1 MTFSAVRKILV
12 LAFTTLLMFSGV
24 STVGATFKPDRPG
37 AEGRSPLS
45 ENGQRAFADLGR
57 CLQSQGKEKVLDV
70 FYLIDES
77 GSLQGTDSEKKRAEI
92 LSSSLIQLASFRK
105 DVTVNYSVGFFAH
118 EYAVWK
124 SWTTVSQGGIVS
136 EAAKL
141 DAEVRKRD
149 QGDWTDWLK
158 GINGAITELNAQH
171 ERTNGCST
179 LIWLTDG
186 GIELETVDQ
195 TIDAIEQLCTN
206 RFDVL
211 RKNNVTVL
219 GILLKNDEYLDT
231 LSSEDKKK
239 QLLRM
244 AYMQP
249 MIEGTGRL
257 YDNSVRNCGSYPV
270 PKNYRQGALFVA
282 QDPKDLAFEFLK
294 LPPQIEGCKES
305 PSIRGDVSDFKIENG
320 ISDFQIVTKSPNW
333 RLTDPTGKTL
343 TAASREIRVF
353 ETAGASQI
361 KVGTTQSGVGK
372 WKFTGDDDAVLY
384 LCAGLDIVID
394 AGNNLIAGRPGSL
407 SGKVILQRNGLPANL
422 GVYAPNHPITVQQ
435 IAGDGSFSAPV
446 EATQSAPS
454 SFKLEN
460 FTPTAGQ
467 SELEIRVTLYL
478 TTKDG
483 FELAPISV
491 SQKLEVRLPENYPS
505 LKSSPITLSDLRK
518 PDEPAAGQ
526 AIFKA
531 PVGTD
536 GKVCIAPN
544 TKVKVISDAVN
555 REDSYILKT
564 SGVDATGC
572 IQIRDGESDGKVSL
586 TISNDV
592 NENAEVI
599 LEIPVTY
606 YSDAEPGKSFTL
618 NARVEFDSSRPGS
631 EWVLLLTILLT
642 ILGIGLPLA
651 LIYFMSW
658 LTTKIAFGR
667 QVQRA
672 AYPVMLTPTDRY
684 TGRDGNAIAIDGAD
698 FKIRPEQPD
707 VRTFDDSVG
716 TFRTKISKLVLPAPW
731 FEVKASEGTRIIT
744 LAHAAPQL
752 KHRFSSGKLAPIPG
766 DMGKIWALQVSDADL
781 LKFEKS
787 TPIPGLL
794 VVFKRNNLA
803 NPNQYRD
810 VFNGVTTKAGMW
822 REVTRLADVVKNES
836 VKPEKTAKAKKG
848 GKGGGSTPPPP
859 PPPPAGPGRPGGTPP
874 RPGSGG
880 PAPIRPGSGSSST
893 VRPGSSTPPSSPAA
907 PSAPSTS
914 SRPSGATTPTAPP
927 PRPGSSQPPK
937 RV

>member
-1 MTFSAVRKILV
+1 MSATLRKKIAASALS
-12 LAFTTLLMFSGV
+12 AFLMLSGASQV
-24 STVGATFKPDRPG
+24 FATEHG
-37 AEGRSPLS
+37 SNGTGNSALS

-77 GSLQGTDSEKKRAEI
+77 LSLQGSDSENKRAEI
-92 LSSSLIQLASFRK
+92 LSSSLIQLASFRQ
-105 DVTVNYSVGFFAH
+105 DVTVNYSVAFFAK
-118 EYAVWK
+118 EYGVWK
-124 SWTTVSQGGIVS
+124 SWTTLNRGGVVP
-136 EAAKL
+136 EASRLAE
-141 DAEVRKRD
+141 EVRVRNEGK
-149 QGDWTDWLK
+149 GTNWLI
-158 GINGAITELNAQH
+158 GINGAIEELNAQH

-186 GIELETVDQ
+186 GIQLETVDS
-195 TIDAIEQLCTN
+195 TVDAIKQLCSN

-219 GILLKNDEYLDT
+219 GILLKSEEYLNAI
-231 LSSEDKKK
+231 SAEDKK
-239 QLLRM
+239 QNLLRM

-249 MIEGTGRL
+249 MVEGTGRL
-257 YDNSVRNCGSYPV
+257 FDNSELNCGTYPV

-294 LPPQIEGCKES
+294 LPPQIEGCTES
-305 PSIRGDVSDFKIENG
+305 PSIRGDVSEFKIENG
-320 ISDFQIVTKSPNW
+320 ISGFQIVTKSNSW
-333 RLTDPTGKTL
+333 KLQDPSGTVTSSPSK
-343 TAASREIRVF
+343 AVSVF
-353 ETAGASQI
+353 QTAGASQI

-372 WKFTGDDDAVLY
+372 WKFTGDDDAILY

-394 AGNNLIAGRPGSL
+394 AGNDLIAGRPGSL

-422 GVYAPNHPITVQQ
+422 GVYASNHPITVQQ
-435 IAGDGSFSAPV
+435 IAGDGSSSAPV
-446 EATQSAPS
+446 EAIQSAPS

-491 SQKLEVRLPENYPS
+491 AQKLEVRLPENYPS
-505 LKSSPITLSDLRK
+505 LKSDPIVLSELKNGKD
-518 PDEPAAGQ
+518 PSTGE
-526 AIFKA
+526 AIFNA

-544 TKVKVISDAVN
+544 TQIKVISDSVDRAN
-555 REDSYILKT
+555 SYTLKT
-564 SGVDATGC
+564 SGVDVNGC
-572 IQIRDGESDGKVSL
+572 IYIRDGESDGKISL
-586 TISNDV
+586 QITNSVTASSDV
-592 NENAEVI
+592 V
-599 LEIPVTY
+599 LEIPVVY
-606 YSDAEPGKSFTL
+606 FSDAEPGKSFTL
-618 NARVEFDSSRPGS
+618 NAPIEFTSLVPGQDDA
-631 EWVLLLTILLT
+631 WKWTLLLT
-642 ILGIGLPLA
+642 ILGILFPLG
-651 LIYFMSW
+651 LIYLMSW

-672 AYPVMLTPTDRY
+672 AYPVMLTPADRY

-707 VRTFDDSVG
+707 VRSFDDSVG
-716 TFRTKISKLVLPAPW
+716 TFRTKISKLVLAAPW

-752 KHRFSSGKLAPIPG
+752 KRRFSSGKLAPIPG
-766 DMGKIWALQVSDADL
+766 DMGKIWALQVTDADL
-781 LKFEKS
+781 LNFEKS
-787 TPIPGLL
+787 SPILGTL

-803 NPNQYRD
+803 NPNQFRD

-836 VKPEKTAKAKKG
+836 VKPEKTVKGKKG
-848 GKGGGSTPPPP
+848 GNGGGSTPPPT

-874 RPGSGG
+874 RPGSSG

-893 VRPGSSTPPSSPAA
+893 VRPGSSSSSSSPAA

>member
-1 MTFSAVRKILV
+1 MTFSVIRKLFV
-12 LAFTTLLMFSGV
+12 VAFSTFLMFSGV
-24 STVGATFKPDRPG
+24 SPVGATFKPDRPG
-37 AEGRSPLS
+37 AESRSPLS

-77 GSLQGTDSEKKRAEI
+77 GSLKGTDSENKRADI

-118 EYAVWK
+118 QYSVWK
-124 SWTTVSQGGIVS
+124 SWTTVNPGGIVP
-136 EAAKL
+136 EAGRLAE
-141 DAEVRKRD
+141 EVRTRNKG
-149 QGDWTDWLK
+149 QLTNWLI
-158 GINGAITELNAQH
+158 GINGAIDELNAQH

-195 TIDAIEQLCTN
+195 TVDAIDQLCTN

-219 GILLKNDEYLDT
+219 GILLKNDSYLNEI
-231 LSSEDKKK
+231 SAEDKK
-239 QLLRM
+239 QNLLRM

-257 YDNSVRNCGSYPV
+257 YDNTVQNCGSYPV

-305 PSIRGDVSDFKIENG
+305 PSIRGDVSEFKIENG

-333 RLTDPTGKTL
+333 RLTDPTGKSL
-343 TAASREIRVF
+343 TAASKEIRVF

-361 KVGTTQSGVGK
+361 KIGTTQSGVGK
-372 WKFTGDDDAVLY
+372 WSFAGDDDAVLY

-394 AGNNLIAGRPGSL
+394 AGNDLIAGRPGSL

-422 GVYAPNHPITVQQ
+422 AIYASNHPITVQQ
-435 IAGDGSFSAPV
+435 IAGDGSSSAPV
-446 EATQSAPS
+446 EAIQSAPS

-491 SQKLEVRLPENYPS
+491 AQKLEVRLPENYPS
-505 LKSSPITLSDLRK
+505 LKSTPITLSDLRK
-518 PDEPAAGQ
+518 PDEPATGQ

-544 TKVKVISDAVN
+544 TRVKVISDAVK
-555 REDSYILKT
+555 REDSYVLKT

-572 IQIRDGESDGKVSL
+572 IQIRDGESDGKISISVSNSV
-586 TISNDV
+586 TASADV
-592 NENAEVI
+592 L

-606 YSDAEPGKSFTL
+606 YSEAEPGKSFTL
-618 NARVEFDSSRPGS
+618 AAPIEFTSMVPGQDDA
-631 EWVLLLTILLT
+631 WKWTLLLT
-642 ILGIGLPLA
+642 ILGILFPLG
-651 LIYFMSW
+651 LIYLMSW

-672 AYPVMLTPTDRY
+672 AYPVMLTPADRY
-684 TGRDGNAIAIDGAD
+684 TARDGNAIAIDGAD

-707 VRTFDDSVG
+707 VRSFDDSVG
-716 TFRTKISKLVLPAPW
+716 TFRTKISKLVLAAPW
-731 FEVKASEGTRIIT
+731 FEVKAPEGTRIIT

-752 KHRFSSGKLAPIPG
+752 KRRFSSGKLAPIPG

-787 TPIPGLL
+787 TPIPGTL

-803 NPNQYRD
+803 NPNQFRD

-836 VKPEKTAKAKKG
+836 VKPEKESKGKKG
-848 GKGGGSTPPPP
+848 GNGGGSTPPPP
-859 PPPPAGPGRPGGTPP
+859 PSSGPGRPGGTPP
-874 RPGSGG
+874 RPGSSG
-880 PAPIRPGSGSSST
+880 PAPIRPGSGSGST
-893 VRPGSSTPPSSPAA
+893 VRPGSSTPSSSPA
-907 PSAPSTS
+907 APSTS
-914 SRPSGATTPTAPP
+914 SRPSGATTPSAPP

>member
-1 MTFSAVRKILV
+1 ML
-12 LAFTTLLMFSGV
+12 SGV
-24 STVGATFKPDRPG
+24 STVGATSHDGQG
-37 AEGRSPLS
+37 AKSNSALS

-124 SWTTVSQGGIVS
+124 AWTTVNQGGIVS

-195 TIDAIEQLCTN
+195 TLDAIEQLCTN

-219 GILLKNDEYLDT
+219 GILLKNDAYLDKLT
-231 LSSEDKKK
+231 SEEKKQ

-257 YDNSVRNCGSYPV
+257 YDNTVRNCGSYPV

-333 RLTDPTGKTL
+333 RLTDPTGKSL
-343 TAASREIRVF
+343 TAVSKEIRVF

-372 WKFTGDDDAVLY
+372 WSFAGDDDAVLY

-394 AGNNLIAGRPGSL
+394 AGNDLIAGRPGSL

-422 GVYAPNHPITVQQ
+422 AIYASNHPITVQQ
-435 IAGDGSFSAPV
+435 IAGDGSSSAPV
-446 EATQSAPS
+446 EAIQSAPS

-491 SQKLEVRLPENYPS
+491 AQKLEVRLPENYPS
-505 LKSSPITLSDLRK
+505 LKSTPITLSDLRK
-518 PDEPAAGQ
+518 PDEPATGQ
-526 AIFKA
+526 AIFIA

-544 TKVKVISDAVN
+544 ARVKVISDAVK
-555 REDSYILKT
+555 REDSYVLKT

-572 IQIRDGESDGKVSL
+572 IQIRDGESDGKISISVSNSV
-586 TISNDV
+586 TAS
-592 NENAEVI
+592 AEVI

-618 NARVEFDSSRPGS
+618 GAPIEFTSFVPGQENAK
-631 EWVLLLTILLT
+631 WWTILLT

-651 LIYFMSW
+651 LIYLMSW

-672 AYPVMLTPTDRY
+672 AYPVMLTPADRY

-707 VRTFDDSVG
+707 VRSFDDSVG
-716 TFRTKISKLVLPAPW
+716 TFRTKISKLVLAAPW
-731 FEVKASEGTRIIT
+731 FEVKAPEGTRIIT

-752 KHRFSSGKLAPIPG
+752 KRRFSSGKLAPIPG

-787 TPIPGLL
+787 TPIPGTL

-803 NPNQYRD
+803 NPNQFRD

-836 VKPEKTAKAKKG
+836 VKPEKESKGKKG
-848 GKGGGSTPPPP
+848 GNGGGSTPPPP
-859 PPPPAGPGRPGGTPP
+859 PSSGPGRPGGTPP
-874 RPGSGG
+874 RPGSSG
-880 PAPIRPGSGSSST
+880 PAPIRPGSGSGST
-893 VRPGSSTPPSSPAA
+893 VRPGSSTPSSSPA
-907 PSAPSTS
+907 APSTS

-937 RV
+937 RI

>member
-1 MTFSAVRKILV
+1 MTFSVIRKLFV
-12 LAFTTLLMFSGV
+12 VTFSTFLMFSGV

-77 GSLQGTDSEKKRAEI
+77 GSLKGTDSENKRADI

-118 EYAVWK
+118 QYSVWK
-124 SWTTVSQGGIVS
+124 SWTTVNPGGIVP
-136 EAAKL
+136 EAGRLAE
-141 DAEVRKRD
+141 EVRTRNKG
-149 QGDWTDWLK
+149 QLTNWLI
-158 GINGAITELNAQH
+158 GINGAIDELNAQH

-195 TIDAIEQLCTN
+195 TVDAIDQLCTN

-219 GILLKNDEYLDT
+219 GILLKNDSYLNEI
-231 LSSEDKKK
+231 SAEDKK
-239 QLLRM
+239 QNLLRM

-257 YDNSVRNCGSYPV
+257 YDNTVQNCGSYPV

-305 PSIRGDVSDFKIENG
+305 PSIRGDVSEFKIENG

-333 RLTDPTGKTL
+333 RLTDPTGKSL
-343 TAASREIRVF
+343 TAASKEIRVF

-361 KVGTTQSGVGK
+361 KIGTTQSGVGK
-372 WKFTGDDDAVLY
+372 WSFAGDDDAVLY

-394 AGNNLIAGRPGSL
+394 AGNDLIAGRPGSL

-422 GVYAPNHPITVQQ
+422 AIYASNHPITVQQ
-435 IAGDGSFSAPV
+435 IAGDGSSSAPV
-446 EATQSAPS
+446 EAIQSAPS

-491 SQKLEVRLPENYPS
+491 AQKLEVRLPENYPS
-505 LKSSPITLSDLRK
+505 LKSTPITLSDLRK
-518 PDEPAAGQ
+518 PDEPATGQ

-544 TKVKVISDAVN
+544 TRVKVISDAVK
-555 REDSYILKT
+555 REDSYVLKT

-572 IQIRDGESDGKVSL
+572 IQIRDGESDGKISISVSNSV
-586 TISNDV
+586 TASADV
-592 NENAEVI
+592 L

-606 YSDAEPGKSFTL
+606 YSEAEPGKSFTL
-618 NARVEFDSSRPGS
+618 AAPIEFTSMVPGQDDA
-631 EWVLLLTILLT
+631 WKWTLLLT
-642 ILGIGLPLA
+642 ILGILFPLG
-651 LIYFMSW
+651 LIYLMSW

-672 AYPVMLTPTDRY
+672 AYPVMLTPADRY
-684 TGRDGNAIAIDGAD
+684 TARDGNAIAIDGAD

-707 VRTFDDSVG
+707 VRSFEDSVG
-716 TFRTKISKLVLPAPW
+716 TFRTKISKLVLAAPW
-731 FEVKASEGTRIIT
+731 FEVKAPEGTRIIT

-752 KHRFSSGKLAPIPG
+752 KRRFSSGKLAPIPG

-787 TPIPGLL
+787 TPIPGTL

-803 NPNQYRD
+803 NPNQFRD

-836 VKPEKTAKAKKG
+836 VKPEKESKGKKG
-848 GKGGGSTPPPP
+848 GNGGGSTPPPP
-859 PPPPAGPGRPGGTPP
+859 PSSGPGRPGGTPP
-874 RPGSGG
+874 RPGSSG
-880 PAPIRPGSGSSST
+880 PAPIRPGSGSGST
-893 VRPGSSTPPSSPAA
+893 VRPGSSTPSSSPA
-907 PSAPSTS
+907 APSTS
-914 SRPSGATTPTAPP
+914 SRPSGATTPSAPP

>member
-1 MTFSAVRKILV
+1 
-12 LAFTTLLMFSGV
+12 MFSGV
-24 STVGATFKPDRPG
+24 STVGATNHDGPG
-37 AEGRSPLS
+37 TRSNSALS

-77 GSLQGTDSEKKRAEI
+77 GSLQDTDPQKKRAEI
-92 LSSSLIQLASFRK
+92 LSSSLRQLVSFRE

-124 SWTTVSQGGIVS
+124 SWTTVNQGGIVS

-158 GINGAITELNAQH
+158 GINGAIIELNAQH

-186 GIELETVDQ
+186 GIQLKTAELTESAV
-195 TIDAIEQLCTN
+195 EELCLN

-211 RKNNVTVL
+211 RKNNITVL
-219 GILLKNDEYLDT
+219 GILLKNEKVLEEMT
-231 LSSEDKKK
+231 EEDRKN

-257 YDNSVRNCGSYPV
+257 YDNTVRNCGSYPV

-361 KVGTTQSGVGK
+361 KVGTSQSGVGK

-394 AGNNLIAGRPGSL
+394 AGNDLIAGRPGSI
-407 SGKVILQRNGLPANL
+407 SGKVVLQRNGLPANL
-422 GVYAPNHPITVQQ
+422 AIYASNHPITVQQ
-435 IAGDGSFSAPV
+435 IAGDGSFSTPV

-505 LKSSPITLSDLRK
+505 LKSTPITLSDLRK
-518 PDEPAAGQ
+518 PDEPATGQ
-526 AIFKA
+526 ATFKA

-544 TKVKVISDAVN
+544 ARVKVISDAVK
-555 REDSYILKT
+555 REDSYVLRT

-572 IQIRDGESDGKVSL
+572 IQIRDGESDGKISIS
-586 TISNDV
+586 ISNSVTASAD
-592 NENAEVI
+592 VI

-618 NARVEFDSSRPGS
+618 GAPIEFTSFVPGQENAK
-631 EWVLLLTILLT
+631 WWTILLT

-651 LIYFMSW
+651 LIYLMSW

-672 AYPVMLTPTDRY
+672 AYPVMLTPADRY
-684 TGRDGNAIAIDGAD
+684 TGRDGNAIVIDGAD

-707 VRTFDDSVG
+707 VRSFDDSVG
-716 TFRTKISKLVLPAPW
+716 TFRTKISKLVLAAPW
-731 FEVKASEGTRIIT
+731 FEVKASEGTRVIT
-744 LAHAAPQL
+744 LTHAAPQL
-752 KHRFSSGKLAPIPG
+752 KRRFSSGKLAPIPG

-787 TPIPGLL
+787 TPIPGTL

-803 NPNQYRD
+803 NPNQFRD

-836 VKPEKTAKAKKG
+836 AKPEKEGKGKKG
-848 GKGGGSTPPPP
+848 GNGGGSTPPPP
-859 PPPPAGPGRPGGTPP
+859 PPPSAPGRPGGTPP
-874 RPGSGG
+874 RPGSSG
-880 PAPIRPGSGSSST
+880 PTPIRPGSGSSSSI
-893 VRPGSSTPPSSPAA
+893 RPGSSTPSSSPSA

-914 SRPSGATTPTAPP
+914 GRPSGATTPTAPP

>member
-1 MTFSAVRKILV
+1 MSAALRKKFAASALSVFILI
-12 LAFTTLLMFSGV
+12 SGASHV
-24 STVGATFKPDRPG
+24 MAAPDGQGAKNKST
-37 AEGRSPLS
+37 LS

-124 SWTTVSQGGIVS
+124 SWTTVNQGGIVS

-195 TIDAIEQLCTN
+195 TLDAIEQLCTN

-219 GILLKNDEYLDT
+219 GILLKNDTYLDT
-231 LSSEDKKK
+231 LSSEDKKQ

-257 YDNSVRNCGSYPV
+257 YDDSVRNCGSYPV

-305 PSIRGDVSDFKIENG
+305 PSIRGDVSEFKIENG

-333 RLTDPTGKTL
+333 RLTDPTGKSL
-343 TAASREIRVF
+343 SAASKEIRVF

-372 WKFTGDDDAVLY
+372 WSFSGDDDAVLY

-394 AGNNLIAGRPGSL
+394 AGNDLIAGRPGSL

-422 GVYAPNHPITVQQ
+422 GVYASNHPITVQQ
-435 IAGDGSFSAPV
+435 IAGDGSSSAPV

-491 SQKLEVRLPENYPS
+491 AQKLEVRLPENYPS
-505 LKSSPITLSDLRK
+505 LKSSPITLSDLKK
-518 PDEPAAGQ
+518 PDEPATGD

-531 PVGTD
+531 PIGTD

-544 TKVKVISDAVN
+544 TKVKVISDSVE
-555 REDSYILKT
+555 REESYVLKT

-572 IQIRDGESDGKVSL
+572 IQIRDGESDGKISI
-586 TISNDV
+586 TISNSVTASAD
-592 NENAEVI
+592 VI
-599 LEIPVTY
+599 LEVPVTY

-618 NARVEFDSSRPGS
+618 GAPIEFTSFVPGQENAK
-631 EWVLLLTILLT
+631 WWTILLT

-651 LIYFMSW
+651 LIYLMSW

-672 AYPVMLTPTDRY
+672 AYPVMLTPADRY

-707 VRTFDDSVG
+707 VRSFDDSVG
-716 TFRTKISKLVLPAPW
+716 TFRTKISKLVLAAPW
-731 FEVKASEGTRIIT
+731 FEVKAPEGTRIIT
-744 LAHAAPQL
+744 LTHAAPQL

-787 TPIPGLL
+787 TPIPGTL
-794 VVFKRNNLA
+794 VIFKRNNLA
-803 NPNQYRD
+803 NPNQFRD

-836 VKPEKTAKAKKG
+836 VKPEKTPKGKKG
-848 GKGGGSTPPPP
+848 GNGGGSTPPPT

-874 RPGSGG
+874 RPGSSG

-893 VRPGSSTPPSSPAA
+893 VRPGSSTSSSSPAA
-907 PSAPSTS
+907 PSSPSTS

>member
-1 MTFSAVRKILV
+1 MTFSVIRKLFV
-12 LAFTTLLMFSGV
+12 VAFSTFLMFSGV
-24 STVGATFKPDRPG
+24 SPVGATFKPDRPG
-37 AEGRSPLS
+37 AESRSPLS

-77 GSLQGTDSEKKRAEI
+77 ASLQGTDSENKRADI
-92 LSSSLIQLASFRK
+92 LSSSLIQLASFRT
-105 DVTVNYSVGFFAH
+105 DVTVNYSVAFFAK
-118 EYAVWK
+118 EYGVWK
-124 SWTTVSQGGIVS
+124 SWTTLNRGGVVP
-136 EAAKL
+136 EARRL
-141 DAEVRKRD
+141 EEEVRVRNE
-149 QGDWTDWLK
+149 GRGTNWLI
-158 GINGAITELNAQH
+158 GINGAIEELNAQQ

-186 GIELETVDQ
+186 GILLETEASTV
-195 TIDAIEQLCTN
+195 DAIDQLCSN

-219 GILLKNDEYLDT
+219 GILLKNEEYLESLPADEKNYNLT
-231 LSSEDKKK
+231 
-239 QLLRM
+239 RM

-249 MIEGTGRL
+249 MVEGTGRL
-257 YDNSVRNCGSYPV
+257 FDNSAKSCGAYPV

-294 LPPQIEGCKES
+294 LPPQIEGCTES
-305 PSIRGDVSDFKIENG
+305 PSLRGRLSAFKIENG
-320 ISDFQIVTKSPNW
+320 ISGFQIVSKSPTW
-333 RLTDPTGKTL
+333 RLTDPTGKSL
-343 TAASREIRVF
+343 LPNSKEISVF
-353 ETAGASQI
+353 QTAGATQI
-361 KVGTTQSGVGK
+361 KVGTTQSGVGS
-372 WKFTGDDDAVLY
+372 WKFAGDDDSVLY

-394 AGNNLIAGRPGSL
+394 SGNDLIAGRPGSL
-407 SGKVILQRNGLPANL
+407 SGKVILQRTGQPANL
-422 GVYAPNHPITVQQ
+422 DVYASNHPITVQQ
-435 IAGDGSFSAPV
+435 IAGDGSSSSPV
-446 EATQSAPS
+446 EASQSAPS
-454 SFKLEN
+454 SFTLEN
-460 FTPTAGQ
+460 FTPTAGK

-505 LKSSPITLSDLRK
+505 LKSNPIRLSDLQNST
-518 PDEPAAGQ
+518 EPASGEAV
-526 AIFKA
+526 FNA

-544 TKVKVISDAVN
+544 TQVKVISDSVDRAA
-555 REDSYILKT
+555 SYGLKT
-564 SGVDATGC
+564 SGVDVNGC
-572 IQIRDGESDGKVSL
+572 IFIRDGESQGK
-586 TISNDV
+586 ISIQVTNDV
-592 NENAEVI
+592 TASSDVV
-599 LEIPVTY
+599 LEIPVVY

-618 NARVEFDSSRPGS
+618 AAPIEFTSMVPGQDDA
-631 EWVLLLTILLT
+631 WKWTLLLT
-642 ILGIGLPLA
+642 ILGILFPLG
-651 LIYFMSW
+651 LIYLMSW

-707 VRTFDDSVG
+707 VRSFDDSVG

-731 FEVKASEGTRIIT
+731 FEVKASEGTRVIT

-766 DMGKIWALQVSDADL
+766 DMGKIWALQVTDTDL
-781 LKFEKS
+781 ANFEKS
-787 TPIPGLL
+787 TPIPGTL
-794 VVFKRNNLA
+794 VIFKRNNLA
-803 NPNQYRD
+803 NPNQFRD

-822 REVTRLADVVKNES
+822 REVTRLAEVVKNES
-836 VKPEKTAKAKKG
+836 VKPEKEGKRKKG
-848 GKGGGSTPPPP
+848 GNGGGSTPPPSTP
-859 PPPPAGPGRPGGTPP
+859 PPGPGRPGGTPP
-874 RPGSGG
+874 RPGSSG
-880 PAPIRPGSGSSST
+880 PAPIRPGSGSSSPI
-893 VRPGSSTPPSSPAA
+893 RPGSSTSSSSPAA

>member
-1 MTFSAVRKILV
+1 MKKILLVAFSA
-12 LAFTTLLMFSGV
+12 LLMLSGV
-24 STVGATFKPDRPG
+24 STVGATSHDGQG
-37 AEGRSPLS
+37 AKSNSALS

-124 SWTTVSQGGIVS
+124 AWTTVNQGGIVS

-195 TIDAIEQLCTN
+195 TLDAIEQLCTN

-219 GILLKNDEYLDT
+219 GILLKNDAYLDKLT
-231 LSSEDKKK
+231 SEEKKQ

-257 YDNSVRNCGSYPV
+257 YDNTVRNCGSYPV

-333 RLTDPTGKTL
+333 RLTDPTGKSL
-343 TAASREIRVF
+343 TAVSKEIRVF

-372 WKFTGDDDAVLY
+372 WSFAGDDDAVLY

-394 AGNNLIAGRPGSL
+394 AGNDLIAGRPGSL

-422 GVYAPNHPITVQQ
+422 AIYASNHPITVQQ
-435 IAGDGSFSAPV
+435 IAGDGSSSAPV
-446 EATQSAPS
+446 EAIQSAPS

-491 SQKLEVRLPENYPS
+491 AQKLEVRLPENYPS
-505 LKSSPITLSDLRK
+505 LKSTPITLSDLRK
-518 PDEPAAGQ
+518 PDEPATGQ
-526 AIFKA
+526 AIFIA

-544 TKVKVISDAVN
+544 ARVKVISDAVK
-555 REDSYILKT
+555 REDSYVLKT

-572 IQIRDGESDGKVSL
+572 IQIRDGESDGKISISVSNSV
-586 TISNDV
+586 TAS
-592 NENAEVI
+592 AEVI

-618 NARVEFDSSRPGS
+618 GAPIEFTSFVPGQENAK
-631 EWVLLLTILLT
+631 WWTILLT

-651 LIYFMSW
+651 LIYLMSW

-672 AYPVMLTPTDRY
+672 AYPVMLTPADRY

-716 TFRTKISKLVLPAPW
+716 TFRTKISKLVLAAPW
-731 FEVKASEGTRIIT
+731 FEVKASEGTRVIT

-752 KHRFSSGKLAPIPG
+752 KRRFSSGKIAPIPG

-787 TPIPGLL
+787 TPIPGTL

-803 NPNQYRD
+803 NPNQFRD

-836 VKPEKTAKAKKG
+836 VKPEKESKGKKG
-848 GKGGGSTPPPP
+848 GNGGGSTPPPP
-859 PPPPAGPGRPGGTPP
+859 PSSGPGRPGGTPP
-874 RPGSGG
+874 RPGSSG
-880 PAPIRPGSGSSST
+880 PAPIRPGSGSGST
-893 VRPGSSTPPSSPAA
+893 VRPGSSTPSSSPA
-907 PSAPSTS
+907 APSTS